1 MDKLE
6 KFVND
11 HRDDFDVFEPGED
24 VWGKISKSA
33 IHEQKRINW
42 FWKAATILLVFGASF
57 WAQNHL
63 KDQKQ
68 VVSAKFN
75 KPNPELAIP
84 ELAEAN
90 KYYTGLIQ
98 TKLTEVQ
105 SALTG
110 YPEIRKDMRKELA
123 ELDSVYQSLKND
135 LSDQISNPEIIDAMI
150 QNYRLKLN
158 LLEQIQTE
166 LQEQNGKNNTKKQ
179 HHETHKS
186 I

>member
-6 KFVND
+6 KFVTN
-11 HRDDFDVFEPGED
+11 HRNEFDIYEPSEGL
-24 VWGKISKSA
+24 WKKIKIPKVSKTSNY
-33 IHEQKRINW
+33 IW
-42 FWKAATILLVFGASF
+42 MWKAAAIVLVFGASF
-57 WAQNHL
+57 WTQNHM
-63 KDQKQ
+63 KYQKQ
-68 VVSAKFN
+68 MMSIKSN
-75 KPNPELAIP
+75 KPNPEILIP

-98 TKLTEVQ
+98 TKLNEVQ
-105 SALTG
+105 SALVR
-110 YPEIRKDMRKELA
+110 YPEIKKDMRHEMA

-135 LSDQISNPEIIDAMI
+135 LKDNISNPEIIDAMI

-166 LQEQNGKNNTKKQ
+166 LQEQSGKNNTKNQ
-179 HHETHKS
+179 HHEPSKS

>member
-6 KFVND
+6 KFVTN
-11 HRDDFDVFEPGED
+11 HRNEFDIYEPSEGL
-24 VWGKISKSA
+24 WKKIKTPKVYKTSNY
-33 IHEQKRINW
+33 IW
-42 FWKAATILLVFGASF
+42 MWKAAVIVLVFGASF
-57 WAQNHL
+57 WAQNNM
-63 KDQKQ
+63 KNQKQ
-68 VVSAKFN
+68 MMSMKNN
-75 KPNPELAIP
+75 KTNPEILIP

-98 TKLTEVQ
+98 TKLNEVQ
-105 SALTG
+105 SALVR
-110 YPEIRKDMRKELA
+110 YPEIKKDMHHEMA

-135 LSDQISNPEIIDAMI
+135 LKDNISNPEIIDAMI

-166 LQEQNGKNNTKKQ
+166 LQEQSGKNNTKNQ
-179 HHETHKS
+179 RHEPSKS

>member
-6 KFVND
+6 KFVTN
-11 HRDDFDVFEPGED
+11 HRKEFDIYEPSEGL
-24 VWGKISKSA
+24 WKKINAPKVTQIS
-33 IHEQKRINW
+33 NYTW
-42 FWKAATILLVFGASF
+42 LWKAAAIILIFGASF

-63 KDQKQ
+63 KNQKQ
-68 VVSAKFN
+68 MMSMKSN
-75 KPNPELAIP
+75 KPNPELVIP

-98 TKLTEVQ
+98 TKLNEVQ
-105 SALTG
+105 RALIS
-110 YPEIRKDMRKELA
+110 YPELKKDMRREMA

-135 LSDQISNPEIIDAMI
+135 LKDNISNPEIIDAMI

-166 LQEQNGKNNTKKQ
+166 LQEQNGKTNTKKQ
-179 HHETHKS
+179 RHETTKS